1 MTPSFAAIL
10 SLAALMAG
18 SGLLATGLWRAR
30 RARMTAT
37 PADTAAADA
46 ALPAAEATAADL
58 LSDRLARIETALE
71 GHGLRLEEALGA
83 MKEDLAA
90 INKIGGLLGRVIC
103 VRQDRFLDDA
113 KDAAEFAHEHKIQV
127 ALKSNLE
134 RDLRTILGL
143 GS

>member
-83 MKEDLAA
+83 MKEELAA
-90 INKIGGLLGRVIC
+90 IRGDLEWLAGERMIEEAIALARTGTASEEIATETGLSA
-103 VRQDRFLDDA
+103 DA
-113 KDAAEFAHEHKIQV
+113 I
-127 ALKSNLE
+127 
-134 RDLRTILGL
+134 RTI
-143 GS
+143 SAFRHH